1 MRFLLIHYI
10 DESLLDWDENGDE
23 VTDTEEWIRFDQ
35 ELEAW
40 DADMKSQGILVGG
53 GALQS
58 ARKTMTLRVRSGELS
73 DHPVDVILG
82 YLPCRAAARGQE
94 PPQRAAPVVIV
105 TSLNPRATSE
115 VSNACMHSSWN
126 AAGSRTGPLVSAAA
140 ANPPRTTRSPFRPPV
155 FLPLRNQGATLRP
168 PALPSHQRRAETGP

>member
-10 DESLLDWDENGDE
+10 DESLLGWDENGDE

-58 ARKTMTLRVRSGELS
+58 ARKTMTLRVRSGELMVT
-73 DHPVDVILG
+73 DGPFAETKEQVAGYCILECAS
-82 YLPCRAAARGQE
+82 LEAA
-94 PPQRAAPVVIV
+94 I
-105 TSLNPRATSE
+105 E
-115 VSNACMHSSWN
+115 VS
-126 AAGSRTGPLVSAAA
+126 SRHPTAKIG
-140 ANPPRTTRSPFRPPV
+140 TFE
-155 FLPLRNQGATLRP
+155 LRP
-168 PALPSHQRRAETGP
+168 FQE